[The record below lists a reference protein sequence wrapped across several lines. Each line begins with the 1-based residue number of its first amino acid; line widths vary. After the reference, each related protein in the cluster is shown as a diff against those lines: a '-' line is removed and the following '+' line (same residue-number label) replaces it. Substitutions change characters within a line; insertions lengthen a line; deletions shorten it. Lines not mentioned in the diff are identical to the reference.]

1 MPPSILQI
9 AAYNRLACI
18 GGVKLAGKQA
28 QKQVQVMTVAA
39 VARRTYIHGDKWV
52 AWSLAAREP

>member
-1 MPPSILQI
+1 MPPSTLQI
-9 AAYNRLACI
+9 AAYNRLSCI

-28 QKQVQVMTVAA
+28 IVQVMTVAA

-52 AWSLAAREP
+52 A